1 MAIYTQ
7 QTGSPAPPAD
17 AATRLFAVTNAYLKL
32 VFLYSTKFRNQQQAE
47 MYLNGYM
54 QLEQDA
60 MKKQEALNELGR
72 YWNIHR

>member
-1 MAIYTQ
+1 
-7 QTGSPAPPAD
+7 
-17 AATRLFAVTNAYLKL
+17 
-32 VFLYSTKFRNQQQAE
+32 

-54 QLEQDA
+54 QLEQDT